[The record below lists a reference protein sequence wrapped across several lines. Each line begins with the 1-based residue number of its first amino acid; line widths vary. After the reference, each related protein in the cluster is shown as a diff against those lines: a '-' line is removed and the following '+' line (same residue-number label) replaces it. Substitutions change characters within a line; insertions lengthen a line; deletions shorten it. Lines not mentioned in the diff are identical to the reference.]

1 MTAEE
6 GAMTPTEFEEEMRKI
21 WERWGTEEAHR
32 QADELLCRV
41 LAELGY
47 DKGVEI
53 FRKAAKWYA

>member
-1 MTAEE
+1 
-6 GAMTPTEFEEEMRKI
+6 MTPTEFEEEMRKI